1 MSPPLGTVCFLALVC
16 CLELVSKPWFH
27 KIETFCH
34 WQNFC
39 SFAGFQ
45 ICLLL
50 ITEQVWSLL
59 KSLWIMKEWQVMN
72 FEFRQTHY
80 KWYDPTCVSH
90 PKVSLKILVVEY
102 LFNVFLIFVILL
114 TAVSLLLCPQK
125 LSSDDHLWKAE
136 CAFVDLCSCS
146 LQDNC

>member
-1 MSPPLGTVCFLALVC
+1 
-16 CLELVSKPWFH
+16 
-27 KIETFCH
+27 
-34 WQNFC
+34 
-39 SFAGFQ
+39 
-45 ICLLL
+45 
-50 ITEQVWSLL
+50 
-59 KSLWIMKEWQVMN
+59 MN

-125 LSSDDHLWKAE
+125 LSSDDHL
-136 CAFVDLCSCS
+136 
-146 LQDNC
+146 